1 MARELAASG
10 HTVRGVARSRTAASL
25 IERLDA
31 GTGRVTAVPGDILD
45 PSSLVDAFAG
55 AGLVVHAAGMVAS
68 CLHDP
73 AGMIRTN
80 VLGTRN
86 VVTAAATSG
95 VGRFVHTSSAAT
107 IGEEA
112 GEVGREDTRHRGW
125 FLTAYER
132 SKTEAE
138 AVALEVGRDMA
149 LEVVVVNP
157 ASVQG
162 PGRLDGTARLLL
174 AAANGRLPVMVRS
187 TLSFVDVADCA
198 RGHVLAATIGRSG
211 ERYVLCGATLRTED
225 ALALVRRIGAEVRR
239 TSGAAGVVGG
249 GNGRAPGRRAMM
261 PSFARP
267 IAVPGGAVALVAR
280 FVETVFG
287 LVTRDA
293 PICGE
298 VAAAV
303 AHGRAYDGSRA
314 MRELGLEYTSPE
326 ETIRRTLSW
335 FREIGKLR

>member
-10 HTVRGVARSRTAASL
+10 HTVRGVARSRAAAGL
-25 IERLDA
+25 IEGLDA

-55 AGLVVHAAGMVAS
+55 AGLVVHAAGVVAS
-68 CLHDP
+68 CRHDP
-73 AGMIRTN
+73 TGMIRTN

-86 VVTAAATSG
+86 VVTAAAACG
-95 VGRFVHTSSAAT
+95 VRRFVHTSSAAT
-107 IGEEA
+107 IGEGA
-112 GEVGREDTRHRGW
+112 GEVGREDTQHRGW

-138 AVALEVGRDMA
+138 AVALEVGRDLA
-149 LEVVVVNP
+149 LDVVVVNP

-162 PGRLDGTARLLL
+162 PGRMDRTTRLLL
-174 AAANGRLPVMVRS
+174 AAANGRLPVMIRS

-225 ALALVRRIGAEVRR
+225 ALALVRSIGREVRSP
-239 TSGAAGVVGG
+239 TGAAGVVGG
-249 GNGRAPGRRAMM
+249 GNGRPPRRRAMM
-261 PSFARP
+261 RSFRP
-267 IAVPGGAVALVAR
+267 IAVPGGAVAIVAG
-280 FVETVFG
+280 VLETVFG
-287 LVTRDA
+287 LVGRDA

-298 VAAAV
+298 VAAAII
-303 AHGRAYDGSRA
+303 HGRAYDGSRA
-314 MRELGLEYTSPE
+314 MRELGLEYTSPD